1 MAYVTQT
8 TLSVDDTREV
18 IEALKRRFPQIIGPD
33 VKDICY
39 ATQNRQEAVEQVAQD
54 VDLILVVGS
63 QNSSNSNRLVEV
75 AKRRGVKAELIDSA
89 LDIDPAWLEGV
100 KSVGLTAGASAPEVL
115 VEQVS
120 QRLAEHGYTDQ
131 RDLDLIREDVRFTL
145 PPELATI
152 APAPR
157 R

>member
-1 MAYVTQT
+1 M
-8 TLSVDDTREV
+8 
-18 IEALKRRFPQIIGPD
+18 
-33 VKDICY
+33 
-39 ATQNRQEAVEQVAQD
+39 
-54 VDLILVVGS
+54 
-63 QNSSNSNRLVEV
+63 
-75 AKRRGVKAELIDSA
+75 IDSA
-89 LDIDPAWLEGV
+89 LDIDVNWLAGV
-100 KSVGLTAGASAPEVL
+100 SRVGLTAGASAPEVL

-120 QRLAEHGYTDQ
+120 QRLADFGFTDQ

>member
-1 MAYVTQT
+1 
-8 TLSVDDTREV
+8 
-18 IEALKRRFPQIIGPD
+18 
-33 VKDICY
+33 
-39 ATQNRQEAVEQVAQD
+39 
-54 VDLILVVGS
+54 VVGS
-63 QNSSNSNRLVEV
+63 QNSSNSNRLVEL
-75 AKRRGVKAELIDSA
+75 AQRLNREAQLIDSA
-89 LDIDPAWLEGV
+89 EDIDPRWLEGV

-120 QRLAEHGYTDQ
+120 ERLAQFGFTDQ

-157 R
+157 S

>member
-1 MAYVTQT
+1 MA
-8 TLSVDDTREV
+8 
-18 IEALKRRFPQIIGPD
+18 K
-33 VKDICY
+33 
-39 ATQNRQEAVEQVAQD
+39 D

-63 QNSSNSNRLVEV
+63 QNSSNSNRLVEL
-75 AKRRGVKAELIDSA
+75 AQRLNREAQLIDSA
-89 LDIDPAWLEGV
+89 ADIDPAWLEGV
-100 KSVGLTAGASAPEVL
+100 NRVGLTAGASAPEVL

-120 QRLAEHGYTDQ
+120 ERLAQFGFTDQ

>member
-1 MAYVTQT
+1 
-8 TLSVDDTREV
+8 
-18 IEALKRRFPQIIGPD
+18 
-33 VKDICY
+33 
-39 ATQNRQEAVEQVAQD
+39 
-54 VDLILVVGS
+54 VGS
-63 QNSSNSNRLVEV
+63 QNSSNSNAWWKSRSAV
-75 AKRRGVKAELIDSA
+75 ASKPNLSIPHRTLIGLARRRAKCWFDR
-89 LDIDPAWLEGV
+89 
-100 KSVGLTAGASAPEVL
+100 GASAPEVL

-152 APAPR
+152 AAAPR